1 MKNVILFAA
10 IMLVFGSL
18 KKEDSPK
25 CPQRVQAAYYLNG
38 KKVGVDILTAAVYE
52 TPVSHTLISGK
63 EVRTDSIAYKI
74 IY

>member
-1 MKNVILFAA
+1 MKNVIVFAA

-18 KKEDSPK
+18 KKDDSPK
-25 CPQRVQAAYYLNG
+25 CPQRVQAVYYLNG
-38 KKVGVDILTAAVYE
+38 KKV
-52 TPVSHTLISGK
+52 GK